1 MILNNKD
8 FREQPE
14 MDDTDVIIAKGKDHT
29 SAFLTGVKLF
39 GGFKEIIERD
49 DIVFIKIT
57 LNDIQGFP
65 SHSNIGILRLIVKE
79 CVEAGAKQIYFGAIP
94 RNGVET
100 RDVERILDLGEALKS
115 MGAEFSFLD
124 DQNLCSKINL
134 EESNETIM
142 IPDILLKCDKFI
154 IFNQINVDPLFQ
166 FTFALENTYS
176 LILPKYRKIKQDPKM
191 QENDVSN
198 DQYKK
203 NLITKIL
210 DLQQIRKPNLVINDL
225 FYVMQQAGPY
235 IYKDSNL
242 VTPKLMI
249 FGKEPLLVDY
259 ATLKIFDIDPA
270 TNELLSRAIKRE
282 QARLD
287 LNNLNFVG
295 EPIEENVFHIKHCT
309 KNLEQLDVYGTEIKV
324 GTMCS
329 GCYEQAYHLLN
340 FMKTM
345 MTKDLIYIKKQT
357 FLVGQTPKEP
367 ENHKNVL
374 LFGDCAVNSTR
385 DYDFRMLTITKE
397 TAKLLE
403 SLKKVFKRKV
413 EKNTL
418 TRTIKKQ
425 NKDILTLPGCP
436 PDMKEV
442 YTALMDYYTK
452 KDVPNLRFYLDS
464 LKILN
469 KSLKKRD

>member
-1 MILNNKD
+1 LIINNKD
-8 FREQPE
+8 FRDKRD
-14 MDDTDVIIAKGKDHT
+14 MDDADVIIAKGKDHA
-29 SAFLTGVKLF
+29 SAFLNGVKLL
-39 GGFKEIIERD
+39 GGFEEIIEKD

-65 SHSNIGILRLIVKE
+65 SHSNIVILGLIIKE
-79 CVEAGAKQIYFGAIP
+79 CIEAGAKQIYVGSIPKNGAK
-94 RNGVET
+94 T
-100 RDVERILDLGEALKS
+100 RDVERILDLAEILKS

-134 EESNETIM
+134 EESNETIF

-166 FTFALENTYS
+166 FTFALQNTYS
-176 LILPKYRKIKQDPKM
+176 LILPKYREIKQDSKM
-191 QENDVSN
+191 QENDASN

-203 NLITKIL
+203 DLITKIL
-210 DLQQIRKPNLVINDL
+210 DLHHIRKPNLVINDL

-242 VTPKLMI
+242 ITTKLMI

-259 ATLKIFDIDPA
+259 ATLKIFGIDPA
-270 TNELLSRAIKRE
+270 NNELLSRAIKRE
-282 QARLD
+282 QTRFD
-287 LNNLNFVG
+287 LNNLNVVG
-295 EPIEENVFHIKHCT
+295 ELIEQNTFQIRLCT
-309 KNLEQLDVYGTEIKV
+309 KNLEQLDVYGTEIKA

-385 DYDFRMLTITKE
+385 NYDFRVLTITKQVL
-397 TAKLLE
+397 KLFNP
-403 SLKKVFKRKV
+403 LKKVFKRKD
-413 EKNTL
+413 EKKSIRKT
-418 TRTIKKQ
+418 TKKQ
-425 NKDILTLPGCP
+425 NKDILNLPGCP
-436 PDMKEV
+436 PDMKGV
-442 YTALMDYYTK
+442 HKALLDYYTK
-452 KDVPNLRFYLDS
+452 KDVPNLCFYLDS
-464 LKILN
+464 LKILDKN
-469 KSLKKRD
+469 PKRRL